1 MSTHILIHGVHIIS
15 VANLFLEKTMLNAD
29 TYITTQRGIG
39 GRIRTR
45 YEDFYVEEI
54 LENQPSGEGP
64 NTWIFIDKIGR
75 NTLDVVLDIARELK
89 ISRKRMGF
97 AGMKDKAAHTRQW
110 LCISNTAPEQLFGLE
125 KKLYGVKILKI
136 KANQKKLRIGQL
148 VGNQFRILIRETKS
162 PAQDAVTAS
171 EVLDDLKKRGV
182 PNYYGWQ
189 RFGQKRPNTHL
200 VGKALVHNDFKGAV
214 DSYIGNPYPDEA
226 PHIQATRRMYDA
238 GDWEEALDNMPSG
251 MRYEKMMLR
260 TLLREKR
267 KKEELNEKSYIKA
280 LYSLPKPLNRM
291 FVHAYQSF
299 LFNKVVSERSQLGVD
314 KYVEGDI
321 IIDNQEHLVHKIG
334 EDLDQQI
341 KNFQIHPT
349 APLYGT
355 KVPLATGEV
364 GKVEEQVLKECKL
377 KKEDFRVPMMPRLG
391 SHGLRRAVRFKI
403 WDVSSEPTPDG
414 VLVEFS
420 IPKGCYA
427 TAVLREIMKVDV
439 Y

>member
-1 MSTHILIHGVHIIS
+1 
-15 VANLFLEKTMLNAD
+15 MLNAEN
-29 TYITTQRGIG
+29 YITTQKGIG

-54 LENQPSGEGP
+54 PENQPSGEGP

-89 ISRKRMGF
+89 VSRKRMGF

-110 LCISNTAPEQLFGLE
+110 ICVSNITPEELNGLE
-125 KKLYGVKILKI
+125 EKLYGVDILEI

-148 VGNQFRILIRETKS
+148 VGNKFRLLIRETRN
-162 PAQDAVTAS
+162 PAADAVTVA
-171 EVLDDLKKRGV
+171 EIMDVLQKRGV

-189 RFGQKRPNTHL
+189 RFGQKRPNTHR
-200 VGKALVHNDFKGAV
+200 VGEALIHNDLKGAV

-226 PHIQATRRMYDA
+226 DHIKAARSLYDQ
-238 GDWEEALDNMPSG
+238 GEWEEAYHSMPSG

-260 TLLREKR
+260 TLLKEKK
-267 KKEELNEKSYIKA
+267 KKEELDDKSYIKT
-280 LYSLPKPLNRM
+280 LHSLPKPLSRM
-291 FVHAYQSF
+291 FVHAYQSY
-299 LFNKVVSERSQLGVD
+299 LFNKVVSERTELGID
-314 KYVEGDI
+314 QYVEGDI
-321 IIDNQEHLVHKIG
+321 IIDNEEHLVHEIG
-334 EDLDQQI
+334 AEIDESI
-341 KNFQIHPT
+341 KNFEVHPT

-355 KVPLATGEV
+355 KLPLATGKV
-364 GKVEEQVLKECKL
+364 GQIEEKVLEEYKL
-377 KKEDFRVPMMPRLG
+377 KREDFEVPLMPKLG
-391 SHGLRRAVRFKI
+391 SHGLRRAMRFKI
-403 WDVSSEPTPDG
+403 WDVSSEATPEG
-414 VLVEFS
+414 VVVEFS